1 MDPVRVLEELDR
13 EGVDVGNGHADGSLK
28 RRLAYRLRRDGRLGN
43 GAGHCFLLRTVRVFL
58 AYLPNSFGWQVGQAR
73 GRGGTCLNNG
83 ILVALLAAAFAI
95 GKAGVILLFAFGSFT
110 ALREFM
116 TLTPTRRGDHYAL
129 AGVFFVILP
138 AQYVLIWIEWY
149 GLYSIFIPVYAFFF
163 RSWPRCEAT
172 PSASWSGLPR
182 CSGG

>member
-1 MDPVRVLEELDR
+1 MTPDRHALLLFAGVVAVLALASLIGFLLDR
-13 EGVDVGNGHADGSLK
+13 RFAAAGPHAVLDNL
-28 RRLAYRLRRDGRLGN
+28 N
-43 GAGHCFLLRTVRVFL
+43 
-58 AYLPNSFGWQVGQAR
+58 AR
-73 GRGGTCLNNG
+73 IKTWW
-83 ILVALLAAAFAI
+83 ILVGLLAAAFAV

-110 ALREFM
+110 ALRELM

-129 AGVFFVILP
+129 AAVFFAILP